1 MWGNWKDTSSFGGP
15 SHLRGPHQSICGQE
29 VADAAQGSVFTGPA
43 LFTEQGRMGGGLWAV
58 PAGDLHTKVTGPWG
72 LPPPRVHPPLWDVPL
87 HPLQH
92 RLWSGLLGP
101 CLSPGHPVS
110 PPLGSDILPLCPQD
124 CPTALVRVKI
134 CLAAFNTC
142 LVLGFLHIHSALAA
156 LHTIS
161 LQSPSSLTLSLS
173 WHFGEP
179 RVSRSSQTPSIPVQ
193 CRVV

>member
-110 PPLGSDILPLCPQD
+110 PPLGSDILPLCPLG
-124 CPTALVRVKI
+124 CPTALVSPPHLSPAQLQPPSPGK
-134 CLAAFNTC
+134 C
-142 LVLGFLHIHSALAA
+142 
-156 LHTIS
+156 S
-161 LQSPSSLTLSLS
+161 LPCVPGVTSQAVPSFIIPSTADKLTSGQYSLL
-173 WHFGEP
+173 
-179 RVSRSSQTPSIPVQ
+179 
-193 CRVV
+193 